1 MAPTWCSW
9 RGSCTLSVLGRTG
22 LFHRNLNLFG
32 CFSWLILYYQSQS
45 VFTGGEDGFV
55 RAWKPADGDDAGA
68 HTGIAK
74 ASRPKDKK
82 QKERFKPY

>member
-1 MAPTWCSW
+1 MASPRCPW
-9 RGSCTLSVLGRTG
+9 RRSRTLSVPGRTG

-32 CFSWLILYYQSQS
+32 CFSWLISCYQSQS

-68 HTGIAK
+68 QAAAAK

>member
-1 MAPTWCSW
+1 MASTRCSW
-9 RGSCTLSVLGRTG
+9 RGSRALGVPGRTG

-32 CFSWLILYYQSQS
+32 CFSWLILCYQSQS
-45 VFTGGEDGFV
+45 VFTGGEDSFV

-68 HTGIAK
+68 QAGTAK
-74 ASRPKDKK
+74 ASRPKEKK